1 MVTLL
6 RDLIAGAIVLGVL
19 VLLHEW
25 GHFIVAKWCGVRV
38 EVFSVGFGP
47 RIWGKK
53 KGNTDYRLS
62 ALPLGGYVR
71 MAGDNPVEERSGAPD
86 EFLSRPRWQRFLVV
100 IAGPI
105 VNIVLAFLI
114 LWGVYAGFG
123 VPFDAY
129 LDQAP
134 TVAAVP
140 QGATTAVQPGDRI
153 LKVGGTATPTWGTVL
168 SVLAKAGPNSSV
180 SLDIERGGAQQTLTA
195 KIPSGQST
203 ADGVTGYPEIPC
215 VIERVEPGYPAKNAG
230 MQPGDQILSLNGQ
243 AIVTWP
249 QMVDGIQRSAGAPVH
264 FVVRRDGKE
273 VPLEITPKQS
283 LDPDNGQMTWV
294 IGASR
299 PTKNVYHTEGFSAAI
314 KDAAAKTVSFAQ
326 SDKDVIVW
334 LFRGKLS
341 IVHDLAGPVGI
352 VQFSGQAAQQGP
364 AIFLV
369 WMAFIS
375 LDLGLLNLLP
385 IPLLDGGH
393 VLMFAIEGTL
403 RRDLSIAFK
412 ERFVQVGIVFILALF
427 AIVMYG
433 DILRAFQSR

>member
-1 MVTLL
+1 MVSLL
-6 RDLIAGAIVLGVL
+6 RDLVAGAIVLGVL

-25 GHFIVAKWCGVRV
+25 GHFVVAKWCGVRV
-38 EVFSVGFGP
+38 EVFSIGFGP
-47 RIWGKK
+47 RLWGKK
-53 KGNTDYRLS
+53 KGDTDYRIS

-100 IAGPI
+100 IAGPV

-114 LWGVYAGFG
+114 LWGVYGFIG
-123 VPFDAY
+123 VPSDAY
-129 LDQAP
+129 LDQPA

-140 QGATTAVQPGDRI
+140 EGAAAPVRAGDRI
-153 LKVGGTATPTWGTVL
+153 VRVNGEATSTWDKVLTAI
-168 SVLAKAGPNSSV
+168 SKAGPASTV
-180 SLDIERGGAQQTLTA
+180 SLSVMRDGSLQSLTE
-195 KIPSGQST
+195 KIPSRTVRSD
-203 ADGVTGYPEIPC
+203 AITGYAKIPC
-215 VIERVEPGYPAKNAG
+215 VIDRLEPGYPAKKAG
-230 MQPGDQILSLNGQ
+230 MKPGDEVLSLNGRQ
-243 AIVTWP
+243 IVTWP
-249 QMVDGIQRSAGAPVH
+249 QMVDLLQRDGGAPAH
-264 FVVRRDGKE
+264 FVVRRASKE
-273 VPLEITPKQS
+273 VPLEITPRQS
-283 LDPDNGQMTWV
+283 LDPDNGETMWV

-299 PTKNVYHTEGFSAAI
+299 PLKSVYHREGFAAAVE
-314 KDAAAKTVSFAQ
+314 DAAAKTASFAQ

-352 VQFSGQAAQQGP
+352 VQFSGQAAQQGL
-364 AIFLV
+364 AVFLI

-433 DILRAFQSR
+433 DILRAFQGR